1 MFALLN
7 PIGTVA
13 IIADEASSGKLGV
26 KKFVTGQGNND
37 AKYIAKE

>member
-1 MFALLN
+1 MT
-7 PIGTVA
+7 I
-13 IIADEASSGKLGV
+13 DASSGKLGI